1 MSIVDVIADR
11 AHNRILTARQETD
24 FNAIKHLEDI
34 YKLLQSEKYYSEGIK
49 HLCFACDNISNI
61 DYDADLLKLCIQ
73 SSRVFLY
80 QKMLEDKDHIFD
92 EDNLFDSAQKAF
104 YSLASDIILTKEQ
117 KDLFDLFITRRRLVV
132 SAPTSFGKSRIMR
145 EIIAHCKYNNIVVIV
160 PTNALL
166 SETYFTFRMD
176 ERLSEYNLIF
186 STHIQPNNEKSIY
199 IFTPEKF
206 DLYTDEY
213 NINYEFFI
221 FDEVY
226 KIDSNDN
233 RASVFSNCLYKA
245 YKKRCDYYLIGPY
258 FNDFSPNFI
267 QKTNGYFKKY
277 NTDIVQK
284 STINYLEDSDILI
297 DGVKL
302 KKLLGKDSRLGQII
316 NKVQGQTIIY
326 VSRKDTAETRAKNIS
341 NTVSTFTPKP
351 ELTDLIE
358 YISKN
363 ISEQWGL
370 ITCLK
375 KGIAFHHSGVP
386 KFIQTEIVELF
397 NSGLINIIVCT
408 PTLTEGVN
416 TSAKNVVFYD
426 TTKANINLTGFEVK
440 NIIGRSGRFGQHF
453 VGRAIFLE
461 KHVEQDNIDE
471 IRFPFF
477 DYDQL
482 PLEDYLQIEDND
494 LPPSGLKRK
503 DTVISMALQ
512 QRVPIDVLRKNKYI
526 NFEKQLSLIKY
537 LKENPL
543 LRGQLYIKHKL
554 PDKAQVDLIMY
565 LIHDILFSDSDKKDT
580 WTTGNL
586 SRLVKYQIYYNPSIK
601 QLITQHSA
609 KKEDTKI
616 RNILEL
622 VYRYFEFSLPKYI
635 IALEN
640 ILNFVY
646 GDDVS
651 LGMMATHLQ
660 YGSDET
666 YNILLTDAG
675 VPKSIISHLS
685 PYIKDTGNIKEIKA
699 TIERSPHSLKGL
711 STIEI
716 KMLSKRI

>member
-1 MSIVDVIADR
+1 MGNCQVNTISI
-11 AHNRILTARQETD
+11 
-24 FNAIKHLEDI
+24 
-34 YKLLQSEKYYSEGIK
+34 
-49 HLCFACDNISNI
+49 
-61 DYDADLLKLCIQ
+61 
-73 SSRVFLY
+73 
-80 QKMLEDKDHIFD
+80 
-92 EDNLFDSAQKAF
+92 
-104 YSLASDIILTKEQ
+104 
-117 KDLFDLFITRRRLVV
+117 
-132 SAPTSFGKSRIMR
+132 
-145 EIIAHCKYNNIVVIV
+145 
-160 PTNALL
+160 
-166 SETYFTFRMD
+166 
-176 ERLSEYNLIF
+176 
-186 STHIQPNNEKSIY
+186 
-199 IFTPEKF
+199 
-206 DLYTDEY
+206 
-213 NINYEFFI
+213 
-221 FDEVY
+221 
-226 KIDSNDN
+226 
-233 RASVFSNCLYKA
+233 
-245 YKKRCDYYLIGPY
+245 
-258 FNDFSPNFI
+258 
-267 QKTNGYFKKY
+267 
-277 NTDIVQK
+277 
-284 STINYLEDSDILI
+284 
-297 DGVKL
+297 
-302 KKLLGKDSRLGQII
+302 
-316 NKVQGQTIIY
+316 
-326 VSRKDTAETRAKNIS
+326 
-341 NTVSTFTPKP
+341 
-351 ELTDLIE
+351 
-358 YISKN
+358 
-363 ISEQWGL
+363 
-370 ITCLK
+370 
-375 KGIAFHHSGVP
+375 HSGVP

-426 TTKANINLTGFEVK
+426 TTKAHINLTGFEVK

-537 LKENPL
+537 LKDNPL

-554 PDKAQVDLIMY
+554 PDKAQVDIIMH
-565 LIHDILFSDSDKKDT
+565 LIHDILFSDSDKKDA

-622 VYRYFEFSLPKYI
+622 VYKYFEFSLPKYI

-646 GDDVS
+646 GDDIS

-660 YGSDET
+660 YGNDET

-699 TIERSPHSLKGL
+699 TIESNPHSLKGL

>member
-1 MSIVDVIADR
+1 M
-11 AHNRILTARQETD
+11 
-24 FNAIKHLEDI
+24 
-34 YKLLQSEKYYSEGIK
+34 
-49 HLCFACDNISNI
+49 
-61 DYDADLLKLCIQ
+61 
-73 SSRVFLY
+73 
-80 QKMLEDKDHIFD
+80 
-92 EDNLFDSAQKAF
+92 
-104 YSLASDIILTKEQ
+104 
-117 KDLFDLFITRRRLVV
+117 
-132 SAPTSFGKSRIMR
+132 
-145 EIIAHCKYNNIVVIV
+145 
-160 PTNALL
+160 
-166 SETYFTFRMD
+166 
-176 ERLSEYNLIF
+176 
-186 STHIQPNNEKSIY
+186 
-199 IFTPEKF
+199 
-206 DLYTDEY
+206 
-213 NINYEFFI
+213 
-221 FDEVY
+221 
-226 KIDSNDN
+226 
-233 RASVFSNCLYKA
+233 
-245 YKKRCDYYLIGPY
+245 
-258 FNDFSPNFI
+258 
-267 QKTNGYFKKY
+267 
-277 NTDIVQK
+277 
-284 STINYLEDSDILI
+284 EDSDILI

-543 LRGQLYIKHKL
+543 LRRQLYIKHKL
-554 PDKAQVDLIMY
+554 PDKAQVDLIMH

-716 KMLSKRI
+716 KMLSRRI